1 MAAVGTT
8 AADVRFNGHGGHG
21 HGGHGHPSHGHSSH
35 GHAHHGQGH
44 PSHWNGHKRP
54 LVRRPRPLVAWPL
67 VCLRCWLLL
76 AVHTRWL
83 DLGLLLS
90 EPRNA
95 RCYRVESGRWFG
107 RRAHR
112 HQRIRWQEARLCM
125 HRAAGF
131 LVGGSMSDESR
142 ANYCFECKQP
152 LTEIDNRG
160 RSAAGLYELQHLVV
174 AELCQGAAIRGG
186 PRRDSSIETRAKGAD
201 QADAL
206 CLNQIHR
213 CVERASL
220 LISPES
226 GHRHR
231 RPRELNRAPACKMR
245 RESRWRLEPIHATE
259 LPMAPAT
266 RMAPD
271 RSHASRGGAG

>member
-1 MAAVGTT
+1 
-8 AADVRFNGHGGHG
+8 
-21 HGGHGHPSHGHSSH
+21 
-35 GHAHHGQGH
+35 
-44 PSHWNGHKRP
+44 
-54 LVRRPRPLVAWPL
+54 
-67 VCLRCWLLL
+67 
-76 AVHTRWL
+76 
-83 DLGLLLS
+83 
-90 EPRNA
+90 
-95 RCYRVESGRWFG
+95 
-107 RRAHR
+107 
-112 HQRIRWQEARLCM
+112 
-125 HRAAGF
+125 
-131 LVGGSMSDESR
+131 MSDESR

-186 PRRDSSIETRAKGAD
+186 PRRDLSIETRAKGAD

-245 RESRWRLEPIHATE
+245 RESRWSLET
-259 LPMAPAT
+259 
-266 RMAPD
+266 
-271 RSHASRGGAG
+271 